1 MTPAPRTLH
10 TTHISNANV
19 NVNIINKQVSFEE
32 FYILVTDPD
41 PGRPD
46 FGLGPTGL
54 PESGPAPPG
63 AHLDPN
69 ENPAQQKT
77 VESRMQ
83 AMQMKAEKK
92 RLLEQFSKVS
102 GGRGGVRERG
112 SEGNTE
118 RENFFH
124 TEDRH

>member
-1 MTPAPRTLH
+1 M
-10 TTHISNANV
+10 
-19 NVNIINKQVSFEE
+19 
-32 FYILVTDPD
+32 
-41 PGRPD
+41 
-46 FGLGPTGL
+46 
-54 PESGPAPPG
+54 
-63 AHLDPN
+63 DPN

-102 GGRGGVRERG
+102 GGREGVRERG

-118 RENFFH
+118 REMFTLKIDTEMWHVH
-124 TEDRH
+124 TETFYLAP

>member
-1 MTPAPRTLH
+1 MAPAPRTLH

-112 SEGNTE
+112 SELSE
-118 RENFFH
+118 RNVH